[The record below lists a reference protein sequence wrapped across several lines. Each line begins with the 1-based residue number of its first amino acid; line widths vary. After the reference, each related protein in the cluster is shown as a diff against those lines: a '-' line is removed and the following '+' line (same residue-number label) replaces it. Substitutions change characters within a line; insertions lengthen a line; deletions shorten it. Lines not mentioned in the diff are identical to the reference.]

1 MARPA
6 WSPEPP
12 ENADVLEAAIAD
24 AAPGAVVTLTRA
36 ADGAWQVRAL
46 LPLGQCTR
54 GRDVMSREVSHVV
67 VEVLN
72 DLDVPARLF
81 PNRALGPGGR

>member
-1 MARPA
+1 VPRPS

-12 ENADVLEAAIAD
+12 ADADALEAAIAE
-24 AAPGAVVTLTRA
+24 AVPGAVVTLTRA

>member
-1 MARPA
+1 VPT

-12 ENADVLEAAIAD
+12 EDADALEAAIAA

-54 GRDVMSREVSHVV
+54 GRDVMSREVSHLV
-67 VEVLN
+67 VEALN

-81 PNRALGPGGR
+81 PNRALGPGAR

>member
-1 MARPA
+1 MPQPTR
-6 WSPEPP
+6 SPEPP
-12 ENADVLEAAIAD
+12 EGADALESAIAE
-24 AAPGAVVTLTRA
+24 AVPGAVVTLTRA

-54 GRDVMSREVSHVV
+54 GRDVMSREVSRVV

-72 DLDVPARLF
+72 DLDVPARVF

>member
-1 MARPA
+1 MARMT

-12 ENADVLEAAIAD
+12 SGADALEAAIAE
-24 AAPGAVVTLTRA
+24 AVPGAQVTLTRA

-67 VEVLN
+67 VELLN
-72 DLDVPARLF
+72 DREVPARLF
-81 PNRALGPGGR
+81 PNRALGAGGT